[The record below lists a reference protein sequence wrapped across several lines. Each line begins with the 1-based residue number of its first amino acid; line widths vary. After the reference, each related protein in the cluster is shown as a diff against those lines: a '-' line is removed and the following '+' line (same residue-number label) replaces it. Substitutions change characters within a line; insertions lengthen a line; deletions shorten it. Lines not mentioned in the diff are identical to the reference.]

1 MRLIRLKATVG
12 LKRIHY
18 IRGQCQL
25 VKPIAFSLCIVA
37 LGDKTFQTISL
48 TTCNFQLHVR
58 LP

>member
-1 MRLIRLKATVG
+1 MILIWLKATVG

-48 TTCNFQLHVR
+48 TTCNF
-58 LP
+58 